1 MIDWLNIE
9 VPLAHLPIR
18 QGRRMVIDHDG
29 VVTSEFVMF
38 RGVENTFDEEG
49 SYSSRVAVSSI
60 DSDYTVAQTG
70 SLPSGMVSGIS
81 VKGNPAKYLQGHNIF
96 GISCIRSLARAVVA
110 DVLPKLGFSATDTAR
125 AVKQIDEGKYRIT
138 KIDITKMF
146 RLGTDQD
153 VRDYLRMMPHTV
165 SARGDRCEF
174 CKNTF
179 YIGKH
184 SGLWSLKIYNKY
196 LEITSRSKAHRL
208 PDFLPRED
216 FEQFTAGQLRVE
228 LVLQK
233 QILDRLQLT
242 DPVLLQNKLDEVFN
256 EFTGRIT
263 MRNQEI
269 AEHDYVKLSPSFQG
283 TVEKWRAG
291 RDLKSLMSK
300 TTYYRHRAELLKI
313 GIDISKPPIM
323 AEDRTAIVHP
333 IKVLAPME
341 VVEIP
346 PRLQPYLLRVA

>member
-9 VPLAHLPIR
+9 VPIAHIPIK

-29 VVTSEFVMF
+29 AITSEFVMF
-38 RGVENTFDEEG
+38 RGVEREFSEG

-60 DSDYTVAQTG
+60 DSDYPAAQVG
-70 SLPSGMVSGIS
+70 RLPSGMVSGIS
-81 VKGNPAKYLQGHNIF
+81 VKGNPTKYLQGHNIF
-96 GISCIRSLARAVVA
+96 GISCIRTLARSVVA

-125 AVKQIDEGKYRIT
+125 AVKKIDAGEYRVT
-138 KIDITKMF
+138 KIDLTKMF

-153 VRDYLRMMPHTV
+153 VRDYLRMMPFTV

-179 YIGKH
+179 YVGKH
-184 SGLWSLKIYNKY
+184 SGLWSLKIYNKF
-196 LEITSRSKAHRL
+196 LEITSRSKSHRL
-208 PDFLPRED
+208 PDFLPRD
-216 FEQFTAGQLRVE
+216 AFEQFTAGQLRVE

-242 DPVLLQNKLDEVFN
+242 NPVLLQTKLNEVFN

-269 AEHDYVKLSPSFQG
+269 AEHDYIKLPSSLQG

-291 RDLKSLMSK
+291 RDLKMLMSK
-300 TTYYRHRAELLKI
+300 TSYYRHRAELLKR

-323 AEDRTAIVHP
+323 AEDRTAIVQP

-346 PRLQPYLLRVA
+346 QNLQPYLLKVA

>member
-9 VPLAHLPIR
+9 VPLAHLPIK

-29 VVTSEFVMF
+29 AITSEFVMF
-38 RGVENTFDEEG
+38 RGVEREFAEG

-60 DSDYTVAQTG
+60 DSDYTTAQVG
-70 SLPSGMVSGIS
+70 RLPSGMVSGIS
-81 VKGNPAKYLQGHNIF
+81 VKGNPTKYLQGHNIF
-96 GISCIRSLARAVVA
+96 GISCIRTLARSVVA

-125 AVKQIDEGKYRIT
+125 AVKKIDAGEYRVT
-138 KIDITKMF
+138 KIDLTKMF

-153 VRDYLRMMPHTV
+153 VRDYLRMMPFTV

-179 YIGKH
+179 YVGKH
-184 SGLWSLKIYNKY
+184 SGLWSLKIYNKF
-196 LEITSRSKAHRL
+196 LEITSRSKSHRL
-208 PDFLPRED
+208 PDFLPRD
-216 FEQFTAGQLRVE
+216 AFEQFTAGQLRVE

-233 QILDRLQLT
+233 QVLDRLQLT
-242 DPVLLQNKLDEVFN
+242 NPVLLQTKLNEVFN

-263 MRNQEI
+263 MRNQHIKEV
-269 AEHDYVKLSPSFQG
+269 DYMELG
-283 TVEKWRAG
+283 TVYRKTFELWRAG
-291 RDLKSLMSK
+291 KDLKCEMANN
-300 TTYYRHRAELLKI
+300 TYYRHRRKFLEL

-323 AEDRTAIVHP
+323 AEDRTAIVQP

-346 PRLQPYLLRVA
+346 QNLQPYLLKVA

>member
-9 VPLAHLPIR
+9 VPFVHLPIR

-29 VVTSEFVMF
+29 TITSEFVMF
-38 RGVENTFDEEG
+38 RGVEREFAEG

-60 DSDYTVAQTG
+60 DSDYTAAQVG
-70 SLPSGMVSGIS
+70 RLPSGMVSGIS
-81 VKGNPAKYLQGHNIF
+81 VKGNPTKYLQGHNIF
-96 GISCIRSLARAVVA
+96 GISCIRTLARSVVA

-125 AVKQIDEGKYRIT
+125 AVKKIDAGEYRVT
-138 KIDITKMF
+138 KIDLTKMF

-153 VRDYLRMMPHTV
+153 VRDYLRMMPFTV

-179 YIGKH
+179 YVGKH
-184 SGLWSLKIYNKY
+184 SGLWSLKIYNKF
-196 LEITSRSKAHRL
+196 LEITSRSKSHRL
-208 PDFLPRED
+208 PDFLPRD
-216 FEQFTAGQLRVE
+216 AFEQFTAGQLRVE

-242 DPVLLQNKLDEVFN
+242 NPVLLQTKLNELFN
-256 EFTGRIT
+256 EFIGRIT
-263 MRNQEI
+263 MRNQNIKEV
-269 AEHDYVKLSPSFQG
+269 DYMELG
-283 TVEKWRAG
+283 TAYRKTFELWRSG
-291 RDLKSLMSK
+291 KDLKIEMAK
-300 TTYYRHRAELLKI
+300 NTYYRHRRKFLEL

-323 AEDRTAIVHP
+323 AEDRTAIVQP

-341 VVEIP
+341 VTEIP
-346 PRLQPYLLRVA
+346 QNLQPYLLKVA